1 MWRVDYIHGKGEPAS
16 LELLGSRAVLG
27 IAESLAGPDF
37 VPTYESMVM
46 KSAGDGAPVP
56 WHQDAVHARR
66 HRLFNVDIY
75 LDDSRRG
82 AGALHVIPGSQV
94 RRTDACALAETHGWE
109 LPGAIEVELEA
120 GDVLV
125 HDDMIVHGSPPAAG
139 NALRRT
145 IYFEFRAAQSILEDG
160 PWTPEW
166 MDARLRLVPLA
177 LAERARWVGP
187 DEQFEWRVAPDLR
200 PDGLRRRR
208 GRAAGRA
215 HRPHARGVVQRRLTL
230 GPAGP
235 TRDRALRFTGTVR
248 TVVSTSSPHRS
259 NSRRS
264 SSPATRG
271 AHGPRAARCGKPART
286 CGRKTEASR
295 DSSTMWTHGGCST
308 IESIARRRDGGL
320 SALHEEIT

>member
-66 HRLFNVDIY
+66 HRLFNVDVY

-94 RRTDACALAETHGWE
+94 QRTDACALAETYGWE

-125 HDDMIVHGSPPAAG
+125 HDDMIVHGSPPASG

-145 IYFEFRAAQSILEDG
+145 IYFEFRAARSILDDG

-166 MDARLRLVPLA
+166 MDARLRLIPLA
-177 LAERARWVGP
+177 LAEREKWVGA
-187 DEQFEWRVAPDLR
+187 DEQFEWRVSPALR
-200 PDGLRRRR
+200 P
-208 GRAAGRA
+208 
-215 HRPHARGVVQRRLTL
+215 
-230 GPAGP
+230 
-235 TRDRALRFTGTVR
+235 
-248 TVVSTSSPHRS
+248 VVSDDVEAELRVVHT
-259 NSRRS
+259 
-264 SSPATRG
+264 
-271 AHGPRAARCGKPART
+271 AHTPG
-286 CGRKTEASR
+286 E
-295 DSSTMWTHGGCST
+295 WCS
-308 IESIARRRDGGL
+308 AG
-320 SALHEEIT
+320 

>member
-1 MWRVDYIHGKGEPAS
+1 MADGLARGPQPGSDWLFADRPLGTVMWRVDYIHGKGEPAS

-66 HRLFNVDIY
+66 HRLFNVDVY

-94 RRTDACALAETHGWE
+94 QRTDACALAETYGWE

-125 HDDMIVHGSPPAAG
+125 HDDMIVHGSPPASG

-177 LAERARWVGP
+177 LAERARWVGA
-187 DEQFEWRVAPDLR
+187 DEQFEWRIAPSC
-200 PDGLRRRR
+200 
-208 GRAAGRA
+208 A
-215 HRPHARGVVQRRLTL
+215 
-230 GPAGP
+230 
-235 TRDRALRFTGTVR
+235 
-248 TVVSTSSPHRS
+248 
-259 NSRRS
+259 RRS
-264 SSPATRG
+264 PTTSRPSCAWCTPCTLLGSGAAPADPQLLAPVAKLTQRPAIWSQRSIVWRPSTRG
-271 AHGPRAARCGKPART
+271 GRT
-286 CGRKTEASR
+286 
-295 DSSTMWTHGGCST
+295 
-308 IESIARRRDGGL
+308 
-320 SALHEEIT
+320 